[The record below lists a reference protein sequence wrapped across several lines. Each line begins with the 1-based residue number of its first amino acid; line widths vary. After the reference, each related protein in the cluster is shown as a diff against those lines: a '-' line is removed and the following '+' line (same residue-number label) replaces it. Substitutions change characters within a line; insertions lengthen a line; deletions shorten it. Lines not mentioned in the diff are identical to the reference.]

1 MVQPTNSVRSATADE
16 GIRLLKQGVAVT
28 KYGRTGQPHKEKL
41 LLSADERSL
50 GWAGHIASK
59 LMSSSKLLSP
69 KALVSSAR
77 SVPLS
82 EIVEL
87 CVGHETS
94 VFQRHVRQAI
104 STGKPVAAGPHL
116 SFSLVLKSTLPS
128 PPAASDDAD
137 AEGGGAQSERE
148 TLDVS
153 CEDDEQFGLCVAA
166 LRALLEELAKTAR
179 LSMDAQHAQA
189 RGEVRARVGVRVRI
203 RVRLEGRLGLGLGS
217 PRKRTRKPSMRRL
230 EERLGLGLGLGLG
243 SRGG

>member
-59 LMSSSKLLSP
+59 LMGSSKLLSP

-94 VFQRHVRQAI
+94 VFKRHVRQAI

-116 SFSLVLKSTLPS
+116 SFSLVLKSTLPC
-128 PPAASDDAD
+128 PPAEPA
-137 AEGGGAQSERE
+137 
-148 TLDVS
+148 
-153 CEDDEQFGLCVAA
+153 FGI
-166 LRALLEELAKTAR
+166 LRAP
-179 LSMDAQHAQA
+179 
-189 RGEVRARVGVRVRI
+189 VRRA
-203 RVRLEGRLGLGLGS
+203 
-217 PRKRTRKPSMRRL
+217 
-230 EERLGLGLGLGLG
+230 
-243 SRGG
+243 